1 MRNSPST
8 NQLHVRPIYTALAI
22 GFLLLL
28 GLIWAMGALGTSK
41 LNQMNVTA
49 NRSATDYAKRV
60 AQALNIRQAAA
71 EVAAEVRVNRA
82 RRGLKVPAP
91 PLGREF
97 AKAKNRFREEIESG
111 RRLWGGS
118 ERQEALSESELNAWR
133 EVDAAAERFWNKLI
147 EIENLPIIDDPLTIP
162 TPEAANPQPGQG
174 GQNATPQETPLTPQQ
189 LEQQRQEQ
197 FEQQQREQRIQFL
210 QSGFSNLRMQLD
222 SAAEKLSEEAAQSQ
236 NQILFQL
243 ANQQQRAATEVGAT
257 QYITLLIG
265 FFVAVFAF
273 VIVRRKIAQLRQA
286 NRLEQEAKDLARSVF
301 DSQSNDILVVNRQG
315 ELLAVNQAFLNHC
328 QLPAPSL
335 VLQDYAAALAHLPEI
350 SAFVRRT
357 LEDTDEETGRHE
369 RIEVRPR
376 PDYGDP
382 NAVADA
388 RLFDVFISPLTSGG
402 QLRGRVIVLVDVTE
416 AERVRE
422 ELRLSRS
429 LSAVGQITATVA
441 HELYNPIGAVKL
453 NIDLLEM
460 QVSGDEDV
468 KHTIARLKRGVE
480 HLSTIVMEL
489 RYLTKPRDPERKP
502 TDLNKLLDEVVE
514 LAGDRLERSRVF
526 VARKYSSWLPHGQF
540 DPQQLR
546 KVFLNLLI
554 NAVEASP
561 QNSDVELHTH
571 YLSGNGAAPLAEV
584 NGKRGAVVISV
595 IDHGVGMSPETKR
608 RLFEAFYTTK
618 RNGTGLGMMITQEI
632 VKKHGGKIEVES
644 EEGKGTTVSVYLP
657 V

>member
-1 MRNSPST
+1 MSNRLSRQQQFRLRS
-8 NQLHVRPIYTALAI
+8 IYTVLAI
-22 GFLLLL
+22 GFALLLFL
-28 GLIWAMGALGTSK
+28 VWLIGMLSTSK
-41 LNQMNVTA
+41 LKEISVTA
-49 NRSATDYAKRV
+49 GESATDYKKRLTL
-60 AQALNIRQAAA
+60 ALNLREAAVEVVA
-71 EVAAEVRVNRA
+71 ELRVLRA
-82 RRGLKVPAP
+82 GRGLKVR
-91 PLGREF
+91 PLPFLDPFSDNLESAKKRFQTEF
-97 AKAKNRFREEIESG
+97 GEGKKLWGKREEHKTLPPE
-111 RRLWGGS
+111 
-118 ERQEALSESELNAWR
+118 ELKAWR
-133 EVDAAAERFWNKLI
+133 EVESAAQRFWEELLKAEKLI
-147 EIENLPIIDDPLTIP
+147 REKQAGNAEPNEPAPGAAPPPEIPATSPLS
-162 TPEAANPQPGQG
+162 PQPTDQPNVQPSKDILFG
-174 GQNATPQETPLTPQQ
+174 L
-189 LEQQRQEQ
+189 R
-197 FEQQQREQRIQFL
+197 RE
-210 QSGFSNLRMQLD
+210 LD
-222 SAAEKLSEEAAQSQ
+222 KAAEKLSNSVTEVQD
-236 NQILFQL
+236 QILYQIV
-243 ANQQQRAATEVGAT
+243 NQQKAAASDVSRARWGTLFLGA
-257 QYITLLIG
+257 L
-265 FFVAVFAF
+265 VAGLTFI
-273 VIVRRKIAQLRQA
+273 IVWKQIVELRQA

-315 ELLAVNQAFLNHC
+315 ELLDFNQAFLNHFR
-328 QLPAPSL
+328 LSAPSL

-357 LEDTDEETGRHE
+357 LEDTDEDTGRRE
-369 RIEVRPR
+369 RIEVKPR
-376 PDYGDP
+376 RDFGAP
-382 NAVADA
+382 NEVADA
-388 RLFDVFISPLTSGG
+388 RLFDVYISPLTSGG
-402 QLRGRVIVLVDVTE
+402 QPRGRVIMLVDVTE
-416 AERVRE
+416 DEQVRE

-489 RYLTKPRDPERKP
+489 RYLTRPRDPERKP

-571 YLSGNGAAPLAEV
+571 YISGNGASPLAEV
-584 NGKRGAVVISV
+584 NGKRGAVIISV

>member
-1 MRNSPST
+1 
-8 NQLHVRPIYTALAI
+8 
-22 GFLLLL
+22 
-28 GLIWAMGALGTSK
+28 
-41 LNQMNVTA
+41 
-49 NRSATDYAKRV
+49 
-60 AQALNIRQAAA
+60 
-71 EVAAEVRVNRA
+71 
-82 RRGLKVPAP
+82 
-91 PLGREF
+91 
-97 AKAKNRFREEIESG
+97 
-111 RRLWGGS
+111 
-118 ERQEALSESELNAWR
+118 
-133 EVDAAAERFWNKLI
+133 VDAVAEKFWNKLI
-147 EIENLPIIDDPLTIP
+147 EIENLPIIDDPLAIP
-162 TPEAANPQPGQG
+162 TPDPANPQSGQG
-174 GQNATPQETPLTPQQ
+174 NRNATSQETPLTPEQ
-189 LEQQRQEQ
+189 LEVK
-197 FEQQQREQRIQFL
+197 QRIQRS
-210 QSGFSNLRMQLD
+210 QSGFSSLRLQLD
-222 SAAEKLSEEAAQSQ
+222 LAAGKLSDEATKSQ
-236 NQILFQL
+236 NRILLQL
-243 ANQQQRAATEVGAT
+243 ADQQQSAATEVSAT
-257 QYITLLIG
+257 RYITLLLG
-265 FFVAVFAF
+265 FIVAVLTF
-273 VIVRRKIAQLRQA
+273 VIVGRKIAQLRQA
-286 NRLEQEAKDLARSVF
+286 NRLEQEANDFARSVF
-301 DSQSNDILVVNRQG
+301 DSQSNDIIVIDHKG
-315 ELLAVNQAFLNHC
+315 ELLAVNQAFLKHF

-350 SAFVRRT
+350 SAFIRKT
-357 LEDTDEETGRHE
+357 LEDTDEDMGRRE
-369 RIEVRPR
+369 RIEVKSRMGF
-376 PDYGDP
+376 GDSD
-382 NAVADA
+382 AVTDA
-388 RLFDVFISPLTSGG
+388 RLFDVYISPLTSGD

-489 RYLTKPRDPERKP
+489 RYLTRPRDPERKP

-514 LAGDRLERSRVF
+514 LAGDRLERSRVA

-561 QNSDVELHTH
+561 QNSDVELHTN
-571 YLSGNGAAPLAEV
+571 YISGNGASPLAEV

-644 EEGKGTTVSVYLP
+644 EEGKGTAVSVYLP

>member
-1 MRNSPST
+1 MSKQQQFRLRS
-8 NQLHVRPIYTALAI
+8 IYTVLAI
-22 GFLLLL
+22 GFALLLFL
-28 GLIWAMGALGTSK
+28 VWLIGMLSTSK
-41 LNQMNVTA
+41 LNQISVTA
-49 NRSATDYAKRV
+49 GESATDYKKRLTL
-60 AQALNIRQAAA
+60 ALNLREAAVEVVA
-71 EVAAEVRVNRA
+71 ELRVLRA
-82 RRGLKVPAP
+82 GRGLKVR
-91 PLGREF
+91 PLPFLDPFSDNLESAKKRFQTEF
-97 AKAKNRFREEIESG
+97 GEGKKLWGKREEHKTLPPE
-111 RRLWGGS
+111 
-118 ERQEALSESELNAWR
+118 ELKAWR
-133 EVDAAAERFWNKLI
+133 EVESAAQRFWEELLKAEELI
-147 EIENLPIIDDPLTIP
+147 RENQAGNAEPDEP
-162 TPEAANPQPGQG
+162 APQPAPDTTPPETQ
-174 GQNATPQETPLTPQQ
+174 ATSPPLPQPTDQPNVQP
-189 LEQQRQEQ
+189 
-197 FEQQQREQRIQFL
+197 
-210 QSGFSNLRMQLD
+210 SKDNLLD
-222 SAAEKLSEEAAQSQ
+222 LRKELDRAAEKLSNSVTEVQD
-236 NQILFQL
+236 QILYQIV
-243 ANQQQRAATEVGAT
+243 NQQKAAASDVSRARWGTLFLGA
-257 QYITLLIG
+257 L
-265 FFVAVFAF
+265 VAGLTFI
-273 VIVRRKIAQLRQA
+273 IVWKQIVELRQA

-315 ELLAVNQAFLNHC
+315 ELLDFNQAFLNHFE
-328 QLPAPSL
+328 LSAPSL

-350 SAFVRRT
+350 STFVRRT
-357 LEDTDEETGRHE
+357 LDNTDEDTGRRE
-369 RIEVRPR
+369 RIEVKPR
-376 PDYGDP
+376 RDFGDP
-382 NAVADA
+382 NEVADA
-388 RLFDVFISPLTSGG
+388 RLFDVYISPLTSGG
-402 QLRGRVIVLVDVTE
+402 QPRGRVIVLVDVTE
-416 AERVRE
+416 DERVRE

-489 RYLTKPRDPERKP
+489 RYLTRPRDPERKP

-526 VARKYSSWLPHGQF
+526 VERKYSSWLPHGQF

-571 YLSGNGAAPLAEV
+571 YISGNGASPLAEV
-584 NGKRGAVVISV
+584 NGKRGAVIISV